1 MPILPVTDLNLKTRI
16 CEASQEFIL
25 GVNHLRRQI
34 SVCAIDG
41 ASSDPYFSTDR
52 QTLRWRLQG
61 SNLFLPRSV
70 LLYGVCTTH
79 LSREPSRY
87 RSLLSSTTLQVISS
101 GDSFKTSISQYPSQ
115 CEQHSRLEDLC
126 RLCSKPDHNSQEL
139 ICQRTLWRRSPKL
152 SLCARCN
159 HYRPMPISFPM
170 GAISTNQ
177 SCCEVTYLTR
187 STRQYSD
194 VYPYQRW
201 QNARSQYPRSADP
214 RSRGFLCDGS
224 WLSRL
229 YSAAPV
235 SPKRRLLRHSRQK
248 QSQDTTAILATS
260 RSHYRTRMRSDR
272 YSHRVLLTA
281 GLRASASQ
289 NSLQRLTNQQDTDL
303 LNQQLRITSFDD
315 CPTLQVPLAS
325 RAILQMDQTTS
336 AYQELLW
343 HLRERRQVANL
354 DFDQRL
360 CSSSDRQKT
369 TQLKGQSL
377 STITDLELNHV

>member
-16 CEASQEFIL
+16 CEASQEFTL
-25 GVNHLRRQI
+25 GVNHVRRQI

-52 QTLRWRLQG
+52 QTLRRRLQG

-70 LLYGVCTTH
+70 LLYGLCTAH
-79 LSREPSRY
+79 LSREPTRY

-126 RLCSKPDHNSQEL
+126 RLCSKSDHNSQEL

-177 SCCEVTYLTR
+177 SCREVTYLTR

-224 WLSRL
+224 
-229 YSAAPV
+229 
-235 SPKRRLLRHSRQK
+235 
-248 QSQDTTAILATS
+248 
-260 RSHYRTRMRSDR
+260 
-272 YSHRVLLTA
+272 
-281 GLRASASQ
+281 
-289 NSLQRLTNQQDTDL
+289 
-303 LNQQLRITSFDD
+303 
-315 CPTLQVPLAS
+315 
-325 RAILQMDQTTS
+325 
-336 AYQELLW
+336 
-343 HLRERRQVANL
+343 
-354 DFDQRL
+354 
-360 CSSSDRQKT
+360 
-369 TQLKGQSL
+369 
-377 STITDLELNHV
+377 